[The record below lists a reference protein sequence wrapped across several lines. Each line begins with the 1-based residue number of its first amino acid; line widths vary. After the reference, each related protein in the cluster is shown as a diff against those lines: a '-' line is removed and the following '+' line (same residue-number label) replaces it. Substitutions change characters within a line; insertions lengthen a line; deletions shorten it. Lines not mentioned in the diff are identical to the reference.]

1 MKKLFVK
8 FVPIWIFTLCSVL
21 NIFAQELKYFDFGY
35 SSSLSD
41 IDDVMNELKLP
52 NTYTAQLNS
61 VVEDSL
67 NNARHEEYN
76 LYYNGIRVDYTQLML
91 HYRNDSLLSSN
102 GKYVDIPTADIT
114 PTITSQQAIDYAKN
128 EVRAIMYL
136 WEDSASMAFLQQYLG
151 INNFYPTPELIL
163 FPINDSVLKIGYKME
178 IVATNPSS
186 EDLFIVDAK

>member
-76 LYYNGIRVDYTQLML
+76 LYYNGIRIDYTQLML
-91 HYRNDSLLSSN
+91 HYRNDSFGRYRS
-102 GKYVDIPTADIT
+102 
-114 PTITSQQAIDYAKN
+114 
-128 EVRAIMYL
+128 
-136 WEDSASMAFLQQYLG
+136 F
-151 INNFYPTPELIL
+151 
-163 FPINDSVLKIGYKME
+163 
-178 IVATNPSS
+178 
-186 EDLFIVDAK
+186 